1 MTAGRQF
8 DLAIVGAGI
17 LGLAHALAAL
27 RLGLKVV
34 VIERDAQANGA
45 SIRNF
50 GFVFVSGEERGAV
63 WRRALRTRDVWLE
76 MAGEA
81 GIDVLHRGA
90 VIVAR
95 RPEALALI
103 EAFLQTEMGEGC
115 ALLSA
120 AELARRQPQ
129 LNTAQVAGGLWS
141 PHEIRVESTSA
152 IPQLAAYLARRGVS
166 FQRDT
171 VVRGVAPPL
180 IETSRGVIRAAK
192 AIVCPGDDLATLFP
206 ERIAAHSVTR
216 CRLQMMRLA
225 DPGFRLKA
233 PVTSD
238 LTLGRYSGFAA
249 LPQAAALHRRLL
261 AEEKAALD
269 NGVHLIVVQ
278 SADGSLV
285 VGDSH
290 HYAPM
295 PDPFAPADVDETI
308 LAEYGKVFTGP
319 RPKVIARWTGTYAS
333 AAPGMLIDAPA
344 ADIRL
349 VINTGG
355 NGASTS
361 FAVAEEV
368 VADLFEDVRR
378 TA

>member
-1 MTAGRQF
+1 
-8 DLAIVGAGI
+8 
-17 LGLAHALAAL
+17 
-27 RLGLKVV
+27 
-34 VIERDAQANGA
+34 
-45 SIRNF
+45 
-50 GFVFVSGEERGAV
+50 
-63 WRRALRTRDVWLE
+63 
-76 MAGEA
+76 
-81 GIDVLHRGA
+81 LHRGA

-95 RPEALALI
+95 RPEALALV
-103 EAFLQTEMGEGC
+103 EAFLQTEMAEGC
-115 ALLSA
+115 VLLSPA
-120 AELARRQPQ
+120 DLARRQPQ
-129 LNTAQVAGGLWS
+129 LDTANVAGGLWS
-141 PHEIRVESTSA
+141 PHEIRVESTDA
-152 IPQLAAYLARRGVS
+152 IPRLAAYLARRGVT

-171 VVRGVAPPL
+171 VVRAAAPPA
-180 IETSRGVIRAAK
+180 IETSRGAIRAAK
-192 AIVCPGDDLATLFP
+192 AIICPGDDLATLFP
-206 ERIAAHSVTR
+206 DRIAAHNVTR

-225 DPGFRLKA
+225 DPGFRLQA

-249 LPQAAALHRRLL
+249 LPEAAALRRRLM
-261 AEEKAALD
+261 AEEKPALD

-295 PDPFAPADVDETI
+295 PDPFAPDAVDEII
-308 LAEYGKVFTGP
+308 LAEYGKVFKGP

-333 AAPGMLIDAPA
+333 AAQGLLVDAPA
-344 ADIRL
+344 ADVRL

-368 VADLFEDVRR
+368 VADLFGATIEDVRR